1 VKITK
6 ETLKQ
11 IVKEAVRLADR
22 EEDAD
27 NEAFGAFMDPFF
39 EPGRLADRASG
50 YKDPMQ
56 QRADDPR
63 RERRIKD
70 DRYRRKVA
78 AVAAELAAAEEA
90 GDTHVP
96 LGEPAEDIYRDPG
109 SREYMRQLQKEIN
122 KAKRDG
128 HISIATWRE
137 ARRAL
142 RGNPGITGRTPRA
155 MNAERAR
162 AILDAGF
169 KHSAAAPV
177 RESFTQKSKTMNIT
191 KKQLT
196 QIILEE
202 LENVLSE
209 EYYASAGFMR
219 KAPDIAARGLEMW
232 LRVAPDGAAA
242 TDQNKAAALK
252 IAKEKIAEL
261 VASDW
266 GRRDK
271 APYEEIYR
279 SIELLPRKIAMA
291 MLGGGA

>member
-6 ETLKQ
+6 NKLKQ
-11 IVKEAVRLADR
+11 IVKEATRLASR

-27 NEAFGAFMDPFF
+27 NEAFDAFMAPFF
-39 EPGRLADRASG
+39 EPDRLADRASG
-50 YKDPMQ
+50 YKDPTQ

-63 RERRIKD
+63 RKRRIKA
-70 DRYRRKVA
+70 RA
-78 AVAAELAAAEEA
+78 AAAEEA

-137 ARRAL
+137 ASRAL
-142 RGNPGITGRTPRA
+142 RGNPRITGRTPRA
-155 MNAERAR
+155 ISAERAR

-191 KKQLT
+191 KLQIE
-196 QIILEE
+196 QIIREE

-209 EYYASAGFMR
+209 EYYASAGFMS

-242 TDQNKAAALK
+242 TDQNKADALK

>member
-1 VKITK
+1 MKITK
-6 ETLKQ
+6 SALKRLIEEEQ
-11 IVKEAVRLADR
+11 DVVKEATRLASR
-22 EEDAD
+22 EDEADA
-27 NEAFGAFMDPFF
+27 EAFGAFMDPAF

-50 YKDPMQ
+50 YKDPTQ

-63 RERRIKD
+63 RKRRIKA
-70 DRYRRKVA
+70 RA
-78 AVAAELAAAEEA
+78 AAAEEA

-155 MNAERAR
+155 MSAERAR

-177 RESFTQKSKTMNIT
+177 RESSTQGNKTMNVT
-191 KKQLT
+191 KRQLK

-209 EYYASAGFMR
+209 DYYESLGFMR

-232 LRVAPDGAAA
+232 LAMAPDGAIA
-242 TDQNKAAALK
+242 TDKNKERALK
-252 IAKEKIAEL
+252 IAEEKIREL
-261 VASDW
+261 VNSPFGERAGAD
-266 GRRDK
+266 
-271 APYEEIYR
+271 EINK

-291 MLGGGA
+291 MLGGGV

>member
-1 VKITK
+1 MKITK
-6 ETLKQ
+6 SALKRLIEEEQ
-11 IVKEAVRLADR
+11 DVVKEATRLASR
-22 EEDAD
+22 EDEADA
-27 NEAFGAFMDPFF
+27 EAFGAFMDPAF

-56 QRADDPR
+56 KRADDPR

-78 AVAAELAAAEEA
+78 AVAAELAAAEKAGDASAPLEA
-90 GDTHVP
+90 G
-96 LGEPAEDIYRDPG
+96 EDR
-109 SREYMRQLQKEIN
+109 SQLKKEIN
-122 KAKRDG
+122 KAKDDG
-128 HISIATWRE
+128 HISIATWRR

-142 RGNPGITGRTPRA
+142 RGNPGITGKTPDA
-155 MNAERAR
+155 ISAERAR

-177 RESFTQKSKTMNIT
+177 RESSTQGNKTMNVT
-191 KKQLT
+191 KRQLK

-209 EYYASAGFMR
+209 DYYESLGFMR

-232 LRVAPDGAAA
+232 LVMAPDGAIA
-242 TDQNKAAALK
+242 TDKNKERALK
-252 IAKEKIAEL
+252 IAEEKIREL
-261 VASDW
+261 VNSPFGERAGAD
-266 GRRDK
+266 
-271 APYEEIYR
+271 EINK

-291 MLGGGA
+291 MLGGGV